1 MSVAETIDLAKV
13 QALRDAAARQHAD
26 YLDLATRARDAHT
39 EAGRARAELFAD
51 PMIESP
57 LAHATADE
65 LELTAL
71 DELEKA
77 GITIQVVRRLV
88 LAERRARA
96 LAEQA
101 ERAAGAVRSNAELL
115 ARIDAYLR
123 EQGIAA

>member
-1 MSVAETIDLAKV
+1 MKKAETIDLQKV
-13 QALRDAAARQHAD
+13 AELRDAAARQHAD
-26 YLDLATRARDAHT
+26 YLDIAARARDART

-57 LAHATADE
+57 LMHASAEE

-71 DELEKA
+71 DELERA
-77 GITIQVVRRLV
+77 GITIRAVRNLV

-101 ERAAGAVRSNAELL
+101 ERAAGEVRSRAELL

-123 EQGIAA
+123 QQGITA